1 MFYKPINILWFDLL
15 WTLNSIKVEKYEMKK
30 RIARA
35 GYWKEKKEFEKKEL
49 FLKNLIWNLDGKQSK
64 IIGVLKGLF
73 TVKNTKN

>member
-1 MFYKPINILWFDLL
+1 
-15 WTLNSIKVEKYEMKK
+15 MKK

-49 FLKNLIWNLDGKQSK
+49 FLKNLMGNLDGKQSK

-73 TVKNTKN
+73 TVKNTKKQ